1 MGKWHVEIFSLTY
14 TGLRSP
20 RVDYYSIH
28 SFYSTQN
35 LQLQPQLSF
44 MVTSAQLFLCSSA
57 ERGREI
63 APLFSSMARQERCS
77 HAMVRLTLLVPEVE
91 EGHEIFLP
99 SGSSPFLV
107 QLLRVQA
114 RNPISTCAE
123 GKQLPRSSFTV
134 LPTSQTTS
142 VLVARAGHFPDS
154 AGHTEPSRQP
164 HYMVMPQVKLCSL
177 FSDIFCIPLSTAREG
192 RIASQ
197 SWKDARGGNH
207 RGVGFILLP

>member
-20 RVDYYSIH
+20 RVDYYSIL

-44 MVTSAQLFLCSSA
+44 MATSAQLFLCSSA

-63 APLFSSMARQERCS
+63 ASLFSSMARQERCS
-77 HAMVRLTLLVPEVE
+77 HAMACLTLLVPEVE

-99 SGSSPFLV
+99 SGSSPLLG

-114 RNPISTCAE
+114 HLHLCGGKTASEVIIRCA
-123 GKQLPRSSFTV
+123 SN
-134 LPTSQTTS
+134 
-142 VLVARAGHFPDS
+142 
-154 AGHTEPSRQP
+154 
-164 HYMVMPQVKLCSL
+164 KLDDLGAC
-177 FSDIFCIPLSTAREG
+177 T
-192 RIASQ
+192 
-197 SWKDARGGNH
+197 
-207 RGVGFILLP
+207 

>member
-1 MGKWHVEIFSLTY
+1 MEIFSLTY

-20 RVDYYSIH
+20 RVDYYSTH

-35 LQLQPQLSF
+35 LQLQLQLSF
-44 MVTSAQLFLCSSA
+44 MATSAQLFLCSSA

-63 APLFSSMARQERCS
+63 ASLFSSMARQERCS
-77 HAMVRLTLLVPEVE
+77 QSVTCLTLLVPEAE

-99 SGSSPFLV
+99 SGSSPLLG

-114 RNPISTCAE
+114 RNPISLCAE
-123 GKQLPRSSFTV
+123 GEQLPVSSFIV
-134 LPTSQTTS
+134 LLTSQTTS
-142 VLVARAGHFPDS
+142 VLVARAGRFPDS
-154 AGHTEPSRQP
+154 AGHTKPCRQP
-164 HYMVMPQVKLCSL
+164 HYTVLPRAKLCSF

-197 SWKDARGGNH
+197 AWKDARGGNH
-207 RGVGFILLP
+207 RGGGFMLLP